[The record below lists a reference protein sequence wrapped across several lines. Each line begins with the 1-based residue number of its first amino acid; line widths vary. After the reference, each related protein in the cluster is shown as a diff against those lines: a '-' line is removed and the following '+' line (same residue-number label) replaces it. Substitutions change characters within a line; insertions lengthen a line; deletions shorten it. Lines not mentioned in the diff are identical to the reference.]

1 MSDWHDGSLR
11 YEGCKGCR
19 YADVCESGCRM
30 ASLGFTGS
38 LKEKDPLYVGPHA
51 FTKHYELDGFKE
63 LEEKLDA
70 GEKMR
75 APKRLKFRDE
85 EDFVL
90 LNIRWGNTI
99 SIPTDLGEKIKGF
112 QSLGTLLLWQISTT
126 LIVIWLLALF
136 SKTPWKRQ
144 IMKSL
149 ITERMLV

>member
-1 MSDWHDGSLR
+1 M
-11 YEGCKGCR
+11 
-19 YADVCESGCRM
+19 
-30 ASLGFTGS
+30 
-38 LKEKDPLYVGPHA
+38 GPHA

-70 GEKMR
+70 GEKIG

-112 QSLGTLLLWQISTT
+112 QSLGTLFYSQISTT
-126 LIVIWLLALF
+126 LIVIWLLALVL
-136 SKTPWKRQ
+136 KDTLETPNYEILNYRENVGL
-144 IMKSL
+144 SL
-149 ITERMLV
+149 NLESLATA